1 MEIDHGMHPPGAGYR
16 VGELRG
22 RKRSFSLDR
31 EPAAGGL
38 DGRG

>member
-1 MEIDHGMHPPGAGYR
+1 